1 MRLHRRHILAGLG
14 ALATPLLCGAQ
25 SSSTVPL
32 SAQDL
37 RHAGD
42 LRELGLKDSLAYAL
56 TESLVTEVGAR
67 PAGSQADA
75 RAVVWAQVQMQ
86 RLGLSAVR
94 AEPVTMKV
102 WQRGPLSLTL
112 SSPVPHPLTALA
124 LGNSIGTAPEGLDAE
139 VAYYPD
145 LAALKADDSERPK
158 GRIVFVDQ
166 RMSRSRDGSGYGLA
180 VMARIGGAVEA
191 ARRGAVAVVIRSI
204 GTDRDRLAHT
214 GAMRY
219 DKQVA
224 MIPALAVSVPDAE
237 LIARLHQ
244 RSLQPGGQPLRMRLN
259 MRNVSHVEALSHNV
273 LGEIPGTELAQEVVM
288 LSAHLDSWDVGQGA
302 VDDGAGVGIV
312 LAAAKTLLQ
321 GGKVPRRTVRVVLFA
336 NEENGFDGAL
346 AYGEA
351 HAREIHQM
359 VSESDFGAGQPWR
372 LRSRVREEA
381 LPVIQTL
388 ADLLAPLGIARP
400 QTETGRANQ
409 GNPGP
414 DAAYLMRKYGWP
426 GLELT
431 QDGTRYFD
439 VHHTE
444 NDTLEQVD
452 PATLP
457 VNVAAWAVTA
467 WVAAQSGVG
476 WGPISV

>member
-1 MRLHRRHILAGLG
+1 
-14 ALATPLLCGAQ
+14 
-25 SSSTVPL
+25 
-32 SAQDL
+32 
-37 RHAGD
+37 
-42 LRELGLKDSLAYAL
+42 
-56 TESLVTEVGAR
+56 
-67 PAGSQADA
+67 
-75 RAVVWAQVQMQ
+75 
-86 RLGLSAVR
+86 
-94 AEPVTMKV
+94 
-102 WQRGPLSLTL
+102 
-112 SSPVPHPLTALA
+112 
-124 LGNSIGTAPEGLDAE
+124 
-139 VAYYPD
+139 
-145 LAALKADDSERPK
+145 
-158 GRIVFVDQ
+158 
-166 RMSRSRDGSGYGLA
+166 
-180 VMARIGGAVEA
+180 
-191 ARRGAVAVVIRSI
+191 
-204 GTDRDRLAHT
+204 
-214 GAMRY
+214 
-219 DKQVA
+219 
-224 MIPALAVSVPDAE
+224 VPDAE

-259 MRNVSHVEALSHNV
+259 MRNVSHVEATSHNV
-273 LGEIPGTELAQEVVM
+273 LGEIPGTDLAQEVVM

-321 GGKVPRRTVRVVLFA
+321 GGQRPRRTVRVVLFA

-351 HAREIHQM
+351 HARELHQM

-388 ADLLAPLGIARP
+388 AELLAPLGIARP
-400 QTETGRANQ
+400 DTQANQ
-409 GNPGP
+409 GSPGP
-414 DAAYLMRKYGWP
+414 DAAFLMRKYGWP

-457 VNVAAWAVTA
+457 VNVAAWATTA
-467 WVAAQSGVG
+467 WVAAQSPVG
-476 WGPISV
+476 WGPVQV

>member
-1 MRLHRRHILAGLG
+1 MSITRRHLALASLGGLG
-14 ALATPLLCGAQ
+14 LRPQLSTAQHLNSAALSP
-25 SSSTVPL
+25 
-32 SAQDL
+32 QDL
-37 RHAGD
+37 RHAQA

-67 PAGSQADA
+67 PAGSPADA
-75 RAVVWAQVQMQ
+75 RAVAWAQAQMQ
-86 RLGLSAVR
+86 RLGLSQVR
-94 AEPVTMKV
+94 AEPVSMKV
-102 WQRGPLSLTL
+102 WQRGPLNVML

-124 LGNSIGTAPEGLDAE
+124 LGNSISTAPEGLDAE

-145 LAALKADDSERPK
+145 LAALKADHSERPK

-219 DKQVA
+219 DQQVA

-244 RSLQPGGQPLRMRLN
+244 RSLQPDGQPLRMRLN
-259 MRNVSHVEALSHNV
+259 MRNVSHVEATSHNV
-273 LGEIPGTELAQEVVM
+273 LGEIPGTDLAQEVVM

-321 GGKVPRRTVRVVLFA
+321 GGQRPRRTVRVVLFA

-351 HAREIHQM
+351 HVREVHQM
-359 VSESDFGAGQPWR
+359 LSESDFGAGQPWR

-388 ADLLAPLGIARP
+388 AELLAPLGIARP
-400 QTETGRANQ
+400 DTQANQ
-409 GNPGP
+409 GSPGP
-414 DAAYLMRKYGWP
+414 DAAFLMRKYGWP

-439 VHHTE
+439 GHHTE

-457 VNVAAWAVTA
+457 VNVAAWATTA
-467 WVAAQSGVG
+467 WVAAQSPVG
-476 WGPISV
+476 WGPIAV